1 MSDFNVEEY
10 TNEFPSDIDE
20 LTISYTKVNLERFHL
35 VDLSRFTQLMKFTCV
50 QCNLYQLPPMPPT
63 LMILDC
69 SYNNIHQLPTLPDDL
84 TFLRCIYNELTT
96 LPKLPSGLKILSCIE
111 NHLTTITNLPES
123 LEELYCC
130 DNLITFIDALPQN
143 LTHMKCSNN
152 ELTCLPLL
160 PAKLEYLR
168 CDNNYI
174 THIPYFPDTLKFI
187 EFSNNQIELLPQ
199 PPPSLS
205 YLVCDGNPI
214 CQIIDEYERHGV
226 IVNKINILYKF
237 RYLFYSLKLKTK
249 FRRWLWER
257 IREPKIK
264 SSFSPQNI
272 SNNLLKL
279 SSIDDCDEDMDGL
292 ITQLVNN
299 IENVNP
305 L

>member
-1 MSDFNVEEY
+1 
-10 TNEFPSDIDE
+10 
-20 LTISYTKVNLERFHL
+20 
-35 VDLSRFTQLMKFTCV
+35 
-50 QCNLYQLPPMPPT
+50 
-63 LMILDC
+63 
-69 SYNNIHQLPTLPDDL
+69 
-84 TFLRCIYNELTT
+84 
-96 LPKLPSGLKILSCIE
+96 
-111 NHLTTITNLPES
+111 
-123 LEELYCC
+123 
-130 DNLITFIDALPQN
+130 
-143 LTHMKCSNN
+143 MKCSNN
-152 ELTCLPLL
+152 ELSCLPLL

-174 THIPYFPDTLKFI
+174 THIPYFPDNLKFV

-199 PPPSLS
+199 LPISLS

-214 CQIIDEYERHGV
+214 CQIIDAYETHDV
-226 IVNKINILYKF
+226 IINKLNILYKF

-272 SNNLLKL
+272 SNNFM
-279 SSIDDCDEDMDGL
+279 DNGDDEDIDILMTRL
-292 ITQLVNN
+292 INN